1 MRIIGIDPGMA
12 IVGYCVMDF
21 YSEKFENKNILI
33 NCGSIQTN
41 KALSNSARIL
51 EIHNDLSHLV
61 KTYKPDI
68 AAVEQLFYF
77 KNAKTIIPVAQ
88 ARGVILMTLEM
99 FNIPVYEYTPLV
111 VKQTITGYGRA
122 DKKEVKE
129 MVEVLLNGQKL
140 PKLDDATDAIAIALC
155 YTMCSLATTA

>member
-21 YSEKFENKNILI
+21 YPEKFENQNILI

-41 KALSNSARIL
+41 KNLNNSERIL
-51 EIHNDLSHLV
+51 EIYNDLSYLL

-68 AAVEQLFYF
+68 AVVEQLFYF

-88 ARGVILMTLEM
+88 ARGVILMTIEM
-99 FNIPVYEYTPLV
+99 FNIPVAEYTPLV
-111 VKQTITGYGRA
+111 VKQTITGYGRS
-122 DKKEVKE
+122 DKKEIKE
-129 MVEVLLNGQKL
+129 MVEILLSGQKI
-140 PKLDDATDAIAIALC
+140 PKLDDAIDAIAIAIC
-155 YTMCSLATTA
+155 HTMCGVC

>member
-12 IVGYCVMDF
+12 IVGYCLMDF
-21 YSEKFENKNILI
+21 VSDDFENRHTLV

-41 KALSNSARIL
+41 KNLNNSERLL
-51 EIHNDLSHLV
+51 EIHNDLKELLN
-61 KTYKPDI
+61 TYKPEI
-68 AAVEQLFYF
+68 AVVEQIFYF

-111 VKQTITGYGRA
+111 VKQTITGYGRS
-122 DKKEVKE
+122 DKKDVKE
-129 MVEVLLNGQKL
+129 MVKVLLSDQKL
-140 PKLDDATDAIAIALC
+140 PKLDDTVDAIAIALC
-155 YTMCSLATTA
+155 HTMCNV